1 MISHI
6 LTFLAGTQCALGG
19 VAIVVGKPSEGFF
32 ILAVLALLSAYVHRR
47 VA

>member
-19 VAIVVGKPSEGFF
+19 VAIVVGKPSAGFF
-32 ILAVLALLSAYVHRR
+32 MLTVTALALAYLHRR
-47 VA
+47 VS